1 MVRYFSIHTMTIRS
15 LLLLLQTIAVASFS
29 PALCHYHYK
38 YQDRATR
45 RIRLQHSLVVEDWH
59 TAAQLHPLDDL
70 GVIDDES
77 SSAIMM
83 MGLTDAHDNDGKG
96 TVAVGGSRVAS
107 RQPKMAALNSVDTM
121 REFIEAFF
129 PVILLILL
137 EIYSQQ
143 ILQYP
148 LA

>member
-1 MVRYFSIHTMTIRS
+1 M
-15 LLLLLQTIAVASFS
+15 
-29 PALCHYHYK
+29 
-38 YQDRATR
+38 
-45 RIRLQHSLVVEDWH
+45 EDWH

>member
-1 MVRYFSIHTMTIRS
+1 MTIRS
-15 LLLLLQTIAVASFS
+15 LLLFLQTVNVASFS
-29 PALCHYHYK
+29 PALQQYNQYHEHK
-38 YQDRATR
+38 DKDHNTR
-45 RIRLQHSLVVEDWH
+45 PGLQYSLVVEDWH
-59 TAAQLHPLDDL
+59 TASQLHPLDDL

-83 MGLTDAHDNDGKG
+83 MGLTDAHDNDCKD
-96 TVAVGGSRVAS
+96 VAAADGSRVAY
-107 RQPKMAALNSVDTM
+107 RYPKKAAAAVNSVDIM

-129 PVILLILL
+129 PVILMILL

-143 ILQYP
+143 ILQFP

>member
-1 MVRYFSIHTMTIRS
+1 M
-15 LLLLLQTIAVASFS
+15 
-29 PALCHYHYK
+29 
-38 YQDRATR
+38 
-45 RIRLQHSLVVEDWH
+45 EDWH

-83 MGLTDAHDNDGKG
+83 MGLTGAHDNDGKG

-107 RQPKMAALNSVDTM
+107 RQPKKAAAALNSVDTM